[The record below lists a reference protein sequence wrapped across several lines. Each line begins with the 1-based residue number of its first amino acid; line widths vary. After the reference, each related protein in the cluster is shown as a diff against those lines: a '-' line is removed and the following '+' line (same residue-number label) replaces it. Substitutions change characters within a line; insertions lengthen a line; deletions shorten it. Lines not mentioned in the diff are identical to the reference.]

1 MAKLTFSWP
10 MYGDGAS
17 PSARDMER
25 LLEQNIVFQLDFLQD
40 VMGEAT
46 RLYEEAL
53 ERSHNQWEQVRKRR
67 ESANKEGA

>member
-1 MAKLTFSWP
+1 
-10 MYGDGAS
+10 
-17 PSARDMER
+17 MER

-53 ERSHNQWEQVRKRR
+53 ERSHNQWEEVRNRR
-67 ESANKEGA
+67 ESANKKGA